1 MLEFFKIFIIFFIFP
16 SFVFLFSV
24 LCTFFLFYF
33 LGHLHTFIPFFF
45 FFFLRSHL
53 WHMEVSRLG
62 VEMEL
67 QPTATVTQ
75 DLSCAF
81 CLPYSP
87 QQQRILN
94 PISKARDRTCIFMD
108 TSWVCNLMNHNRN
121 SLYCVLSS
129 ELPFN
134 NFYLLLI

>member
-1 MLEFFKIFIIFFIFP
+1 MNARIFQDLYYFFHISQFCISFLCSLFF
-16 SFVFLFSV
+16 FS
-24 LCTFFLFYF
+24 FFLFWAPTYF
-33 LGHLHTFIPFFF
+33 YSIF

-75 DLSCAF
+75 DLSRAF